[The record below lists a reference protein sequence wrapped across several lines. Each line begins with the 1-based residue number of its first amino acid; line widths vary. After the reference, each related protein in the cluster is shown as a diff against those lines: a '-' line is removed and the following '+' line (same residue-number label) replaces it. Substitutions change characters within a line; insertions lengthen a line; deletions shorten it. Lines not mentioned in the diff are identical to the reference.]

1 MPGLS
6 QKDRLLPSLLDRL
19 RARED
24 DRALYSENRLRESV
38 KRDLA
43 WLFNTTSLEAVQDL
57 SGHPEVARSVLNFGL
72 PSFAGQPLSSL
83 SLADVEAAL
92 RRAILDFE
100 PRLMRSTVKIRIEKD
115 AAQMNHNALSFTIT
129 ADLWAQPLPLHILLR
144 TNLDLESGHVEV
156 LDASG
161 STSASSSSGGP
172 EQR

>member
-19 RARED
+19 RGREEE
-24 DRALYSENRLRESV
+24 RALYSEHRLRESV

-43 WLFNTTSLEAVQDL
+43 WLFNTTNFETVQDL
-57 SGHPEVARSVLNFGL
+57 SAHPEVARSVLNFGL
-72 PSFAGQPLSSL
+72 PSLAGQPLSSL

-100 PRLMRSTVKIRIEKD
+100 PRLMRSTVKIRIERD
-115 AAQMNHNALSFTIT
+115 TQQMNHNALSFTIS

-161 STSASSSSGGP
+161 ASD
-172 EQR
+172 EA